1 MVAGWDA
8 TDPEKPWSIATR
20 MEDEWSTHEEFATLN
35 KVHAQYGYWVH
46 AQGFVTQRVQLVG
59 GINRTDPEIT
69 PPDLVSI
76 PTLAGWN
83 FVGVI
88 DQDGDQTEDNFGEKL
103 ANGVDDDGNDIMVE
117 AGDYLGNNKRAYT
130 WDAIR
135 SEFQILEDVDY
146 IDIGDGIWVYY
157 GGGIAP

>member
-1 MVAGWDA
+1 M
-8 TDPEKPWSIATR
+8 
-20 MEDEWSTHEEFATLN
+20 
-35 KVHAQYGYWVH
+35 H

-88 DQDGDQTEDNFGEKL
+88 DQDGDQTEDNFGEAL
-103 ANGVDDDGNDIMVE
+103 ANGDTAVE
-117 AGDYLGNNKRAYT
+117 AGDYLGSNKRAYT
-130 WDAIR
+130 WDAVR
-135 SEFQILEDVDY
+135 SEFQILED
-146 IDIGDGIWVYY
+146 GDDARNRRRHLGLLRRRHRTVRQK
-157 GGGIAP
+157 PKSFP